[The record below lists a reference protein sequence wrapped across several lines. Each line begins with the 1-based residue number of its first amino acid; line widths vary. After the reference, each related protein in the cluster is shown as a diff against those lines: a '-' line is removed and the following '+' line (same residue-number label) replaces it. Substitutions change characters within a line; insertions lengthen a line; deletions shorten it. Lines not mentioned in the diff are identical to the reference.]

1 MTVYAGR
8 YGPDNFV
15 DPYGNPVKNTPF
27 EVRQGGVLST
37 LYIDRDRTSTAA
49 NPGMSDALGNIT
61 FYAEPGFYDVT
72 VGQTTLSLVVVP
84 DPAEPGGG
92 GGGAVDSVNAQTGV
106 VVLGYSDVGAASA
119 AQGATADSAVQP
131 GDLAA
136 VATTGDYDDLTGTP
150 TIPSTPSEVG
160 ADPAGTAAA
169 LVDDLSGVSNQAA
182 ARTALGLGTA
192 AVTAATD
199 YASATQ
205 GGKADT
211 AVQPGDLGT
220 AASEDVGVPN
230 GVATLDGGGKVPTGQ
245 LPALAVTDVFPVASQ
260 AAMLAL
266 AAERGDVAIRSD
278 TNTSWILSAEPAST
292 LSNWLQLATPPDAVL
307 SVNGQAGVVSLA
319 ASDVGAATA
328 AQGTT
333 ADSAVQPGDLAPVAT
348 SGAYPDLTG
357 KPTIPSTAQDVD
369 AVPVTSIGLLP
380 GERNRGDWDNA
391 ATYEV
396 GDVVHDHNGDGQM
409 YVANAPSTGEQPSL
423 GLGSW
428 TLADEMGRSITIGAG
443 ASADPNAGA
452 ACGFLAEAGSAG
464 TAIGAVA
471 SAGGTAGTAIGAIT
485 SAAGDYATGVGY
497 YANASGLGGVA
508 VGSGASAAGRAST
521 AIGTQASAPSDGDVN
536 VANIITGHIDPD
548 TYQADEAI
556 VVPGGGVD
564 LAETT
569 LATDPATDHQRIVAR
584 TDGIYVRDDTG
595 TEVGP
600 LIPGTPYKSGGIGYR
615 PVHLDTWWT
624 ALVAKAS
631 SPVDVVVLGDSIAEQ
646 DTPTGLRSWPY
657 HLERLLNDR
666 GPSGDITDGW
676 RSAQAGVAQ
685 IPGSTTATGTPTNE
699 ATGGRGLT
707 MSNGQT
713 ATYTATMDGVSIVY
727 GKDPSYGSL
736 EVRDGATLLATIT
749 TTGTAKGGFVWTS
762 GALTSASHTITVTS
776 VGANRFAGWQ
786 IHNGN
791 RAAGVRIWNASRG
804 GMGTDFFTTSS
815 ARGLDLVE
823 NLQPDLVILATG
835 TNDAAAATYDTRMRA
850 LVTAVRA
857 VYSGPIAL
865 WIPPVSTGY
874 FAADAPAAGRLIVAD
889 ESLAVIDAAAATGE
903 HPLELT
909 RWLGL
914 GPHPGDEGTMYLASY
929 AAAQLSG
936 DPVGEALR
944 QDYLSTLNLYGLGGK
959 VSIAAP
965 QGSSSYGL
973 QGLSLLDTL
982 VQRTAAGTLAV
993 GSVLSILLSAPD
1005 GVVWAGRRTTF
1016 DAQTGTSYATPL
1028 ASIAK
1033 TIVRNNVSAST
1044 HTWPKDATQ
1053 AIPVGSVIDVL
1064 NVGAGIVTHS
1074 AEVGASLTTGS
1085 ATVQAQGESMTAFK
1099 TAANTWHLVLGG
1111 NIAALA
1117 ASRIASGTIAT
1128 ARLGSGTAN
1137 STVYLRGDQTWA
1149 AAPTETLP
1157 ATIIDAAGDLIVG
1170 SGSDAATRLAVGTA
1184 GQVLG
1189 SDGTTV
1195 KWQAGG
1201 VVRATRTGAHY
1212 GPVGSSA
1219 GTDNTLMAAVDRWW
1233 GVVMYLPAG
1242 TYDQMQLATS
1252 VAGTSTMAVGVY
1264 PCSSNGYPATGA
1276 AVLAAG
1282 GDVNLS
1288 AAAGVLTSAISLTLA
1303 VPTVVAVMG
1312 SITAYTSAATFRT
1325 IAAYADPGISNGQ
1338 LGLPVQPLSTST
1350 GGGVLAGVQGLASGS
1365 TAGVSTFPSGLSLGY
1380 SVPKFRMR
1388 AA

>member
-380 GERNRGDWDNA
+380 GERNRGYWDNA
-391 ATYEV
+391 TTYAV
-396 GDVVHDHNGDGQM
+396 GDVVYDYNGDGQV
-409 YVANAPSTGEQPSL
+409 YVAIAPSTGEQPSL

-428 TLADEMGRSITIGAG
+428 TLVASAGRDIAIGPAAAASDTGVAIGMAGEAPGIRGVSIGMYSRTGSDDLATNVGSGGYAIGTNSTNVGAFGQAAGAG
-443 ASADPNAGA
+443 ATNVGVN
-452 ACGFLAEAGSAG
+452 GSAG
-464 TAIGAVA
+464 TGATNVGSESSASGDGAVA
-471 SAGGTAGTAIGAIT
+471 
-485 SAAGDYATGVGY
+485 
-497 YANASGLGGVA
+497 LGHNQHADGN
-508 VGSGASAAGRAST
+508 
-521 AIGTQASAPSDGDVN
+521 GDVAIAGLI
-536 VANIITGHIDPD
+536 VGHVTDPLGTPVPD
-548 TYQADEAI
+548 GLTLTPGFADL
-556 VVPGGGVD
+556 P
-564 LAETT
+564 ETT
-569 LATDPATDHQRIVAR
+569 DATDPATDHQRIVAR

-600 LIPGTPYKSGGIGYR
+600 LISSGYA
-615 PVHLDTWWT
+615 D
-624 ALVAKAS
+624 AAVAAS
-631 SPVDVVVLGDSIAEQ
+631 SQV
-646 DTPTGLRSWPY
+646 
-657 HLERLLNDR
+657 
-666 GPSGDITDGW
+666 
-676 RSAQAGVAQ
+676 
-685 IPGSTTATGTPTNE
+685 
-699 ATGGRGLT
+699 
-707 MSNGQT
+707 
-713 ATYTATMDGVSIVY
+713 
-727 GKDPSYGSL
+727 
-736 EVRDGATLLATIT
+736 
-749 TTGTAKGGFVWTS
+749 
-762 GALTSASHTITVTS
+762 
-776 VGANRFAGWQ
+776 
-786 IHNGN
+786 
-791 RAAGVRIWNASRG
+791 
-804 GMGTDFFTTSS
+804 
-815 ARGLDLVE
+815 
-823 NLQPDLVILATG
+823 
-835 TNDAAAATYDTRMRA
+835 
-850 LVTAVRA
+850 
-857 VYSGPIAL
+857 
-865 WIPPVSTGY
+865 
-874 FAADAPAAGRLIVAD
+874 
-889 ESLAVIDAAAATGE
+889 
-903 HPLELT
+903 
-909 RWLGL
+909 
-914 GPHPGDEGTMYLASY
+914 
-929 AAAQLSG
+929 
-936 DPVGEALR
+936 
-944 QDYLSTLNLYGLGGK
+944 
-959 VSIAAP
+959 
-965 QGSSSYGL
+965 
-973 QGLSLLDTL
+973 
-982 VQRTAAGTLAV
+982 GTLAARP
-993 GSVLSILLSAPD
+993 SATGLPD
-1005 GVVWAGRRTTF
+1005 GTTYF
-1016 DAQTGTSYATPL
+1016 
-1028 ASIAK
+1028 ASDD
-1033 TIVRNNVSAST
+1033 N
-1044 HTWPKDATQ
+1044 
-1053 AIPVGSVIDVL
+1053 G
-1064 NVGAGIVTHS
+1064 
-1074 AEVGASLTTGS
+1074 
-1085 ATVQAQGESMTAFK
+1085 
-1099 TAANTWHLVLGG
+1099 
-1111 NIAALA
+1111 
-1117 ASRIASGTIAT
+1117 GTIYVA
-1128 ARLGSGTAN
+1128 S
-1137 STVYLRGDQTWA
+1137 SDTWIA

-1219 GTDNTLMAAVDRWW
+1219 GTDNSLMAAVDRWW

-1325 IAAYADPGISNGQ
+1325 IAAYGDPGVSNGQ